1 MKLGVNTLT
10 VELEHHVYEVM
21 FEHGDQGLW
30 SVLPTKFN
38 PKVYKVALIS
48 DEQVASCYQSHV
60 VAALQN
66 SGYQVEVLIVPVGE
80 SSKSFVQVELL
91 CEQMAQRWFDR
102 HSLVIALGGGVVGDL
117 AGYVAS
123 IYMRG
128 VPFIQ
133 MPTSLLAMVDSSV
146 GGKTGINL
154 KAGKNLVGS
163 FYQPQ
168 RVHIDLNKLKT
179 LSPRELKQGM
189 AEMIKHA
196 LIQDEKMLDELEK
209 ADVTSKSFLDLIKR
223 NIAIKTS
230 IVEQDEFETKGQ
242 RAFLNFGHTL
252 GHAIEAAA
260 GYGQLFH
267 GEAISLGMRAAL
279 FLSELKYGLSP
290 LVMERTMRLLHEYQ
304 LPTDLNDSRIPSEVN
319 WEKVLELMKTDK
331 KFTAGKMRWVLLKA
345 VGEPVLTSDVTL
357 EEVRQA
363 FEQLRLGSN

>member
-10 VELEHHVYEVM
+10 VELDHHVYEVM

-30 SVLPTKFN
+30 DVLLTRFEA
-38 PKVYKVALIS
+38 KVYKVAVIS
-48 DEQVASCYQSHV
+48 DEQVARCYQSQV
-60 VAALQN
+60 TAALRN
-66 SGYQVEVLIVPVGE
+66 IGYQVEVLIVPVGE
-80 SSKSFVQVELL
+80 SSKSFVQVESL
-91 CEQMAQRWFDR
+91 CEQLAQHWFDR

-163 FYQPQ
+163 FCQPQ
-168 RVHIDLNKLKT
+168 RVHIDLHKLKT

-196 LIQDEKMLDELEK
+196 LIQDEKMLAELVNV
-209 ADVTSKSFLDLIKR
+209 DVASESFLDLIKR

-267 GEAISLGMRAAL
+267 GEAISLGIRAAL
-279 FLSELKYGLSP
+279 YLSELKYGLSP
-290 LVMERTMRLLHEYQ
+290 LVMQQTISLLNEYQ
-304 LPTDLNDSRIPSEVN
+304 LPTDLTDSRIPSELN
-319 WEKVLELMKTDK
+319 WENVLELMKTDK
-331 KFTAGKMRWVLLKA
+331 KFTAGKMGFVKGGRRTCLNSRRHF
-345 VGEPVLTSDVTL
+345 GRGQTSL
-357 EEVRQA
+357 
-363 FEQLRLGSN
+363 